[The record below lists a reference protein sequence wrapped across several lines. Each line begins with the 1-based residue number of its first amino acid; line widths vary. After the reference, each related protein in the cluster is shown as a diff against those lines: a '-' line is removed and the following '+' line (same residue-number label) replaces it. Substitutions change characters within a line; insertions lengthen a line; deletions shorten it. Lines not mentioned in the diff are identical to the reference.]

1 HNESQQLLCNTRWDE
16 YDVAG
21 RLLARDGEYS
31 ETNPNGWVVLKFE
44 GIKTGPPT
52 VLDPRRAGEA
62 LFPERHSLEKLLG
75 VKQSNPIG
83 FNSLYQQDPK
93 PSVEAL
99 VYPMWTQVPDVP
111 EGLRHVAPYYGL
123 DFGFTNDPTALVKVY
138 QHKHRVCLDELIY
151 AKGLS
156 NAEIKLEYLSTGG
169 AVGALIFADAA
180 EPKTIADLRQTT
192 LVEATPERQAKYPTL
207 RQYLSGTTYRLP
219 GLNVV
224 AAVK

>member
-31 ETNPNGWVVLKFE
+31 ETNLNGWVVLKFE
-44 GIKTGPPT
+44 GIKTGSPSL
-52 VLDPRRAGEA
+52 LDPRQAGEA
-62 LFPERHSLEKLLG
+62 LFPERHSLQKLLG
-75 VKQSNPIG
+75 VKQANPIG
-83 FNSLYQQDPK
+83 FNSLYQQDPR

-99 VYPMWTQVPDVP
+99 VYPMWQQVPTVP
-111 EGLRHVAPYYGL
+111 ENLRHTVPYYGL

-138 QHKHRVCLDELIY
+138 QHNSKVCLDELLY
-151 AKGLS
+151 ATGLS
-156 NAEIKLEYLSTGG
+156 NAEIKLAYLSQGG
-169 AVGALIFADAA
+169 LVGALIFADAA
-180 EPKTIADLRQTT
+180 EPKTIADLRQLT
-192 LVEATPERQAKYPTL
+192 LVEATAERQAKYPNL
-207 RQYLSGTTYRLP
+207 RQYLSGSTYRLP